1 MEVHVALDIYRGMVV
16 RMTRGD
22 PLDITIYSRNPVEKG
37 LEMLNTGIKRIH
49 IVDLEA
55 AIEGKSIG
63 YLTLETAK
71 KLKEAGGFV
80 TVAGGIR
87 RASDLDAALETGA
100 DRVVVGT
107 AIYRGDL
114 AVEDVLR
121 LGGEKVMLACDMR
134 GGHVV
139 HSGWRAST
147 GLKIR
152 DILRRY
158 FKAGFRLFLV
168 TMVERDGTM
177 GGLDLEAL
185 SMIPEIYREYIIY
198 SGGVSSKRDLEVL
211 RGERFRGVVV
221 GKAYYEGLL
230 SPQDIASIEGI

>member
-1 MEVHVALDIYRGMVV
+1 MEVHVALDIYKGMVV
-16 RMTRGD
+16 RMKRGD
-22 PLDITIYSRNPVEKG
+22 PRDITIYSRNPVEKG
-37 LEMLNTGIKRIH
+37 LEMLSAGIKRIH

-55 AIEGKSIG
+55 AIEGKPISCLI
-63 YLTLETAK
+63 LETAK
-71 KLKEAGGFV
+71 KLKEAGGFI

-87 RASDLDAALETGA
+87 RVSDLDAALETGA

-121 LGGEKVMLACDMR
+121 LGRERVVLACDVR

-147 GLKIR
+147 GLEIR
-152 DILRRY
+152 DALRRY
-158 FKAGFRLFLV
+158 FEAGFRLFLV
-168 TMVERDGTM
+168 TMVERDGM
-177 GGLDLEAL
+177 MSGLDLEAL
-185 SMIPEIYREYIIY
+185 SMIPKIYREYIIY

-211 RGERFRGVVV
+211 KGERFRGAVV
-221 GKAYYEGLL
+221 GRAYYEGLL
-230 SPQDIASIEGI
+230 SPQDIASMEGI

>member
-1 MEVHVALDIYRGMVV
+1 VEVHVALDIYRGMVV
-16 RMTRGD
+16 RMTKGD
-22 PLDITIYSRNPVEKG
+22 LRDMTIYSRNPVEKG
-37 LEMLNTGIKRIH
+37 LEILNAGIKRIH

-55 AIEGKSIG
+55 AIEGKPIG
-63 YLTLETAK
+63 YPALEVAK
-71 KLKEAGGFV
+71 KLKEVGGFV

-87 RASDLDAALETGA
+87 RASDLEAALGTGA
-100 DRVVVGT
+100 DRVVIGT

-121 LGGEKVMLACDMR
+121 LGRERVVLACDIR
-134 GGHVV
+134 GYHVV

-147 GLKIR
+147 GLEIR

-158 FKAGFRLFLV
+158 FEAGFRLFLV

-177 GGLDLEAL
+177 GGLDLKAL
-185 SMIPEIYREYIIY
+185 SMIPEIYRGYIIY

-211 RGERFRGVVV
+211 RGEGFRGAVV
-221 GKAYYEGLL
+221 GRAYYEGLL
-230 SPQDIASIEGI
+230 SPQDIASMEGI